1 MKQTIHLTVNGTE
14 HVLDVD
20 SRSTLLDVL
29 REELQLTSVHRSCN
43 EGECGV
49 CTVLLNNEP
58 VNSCLVLAVAADGQ
72 QVTTSE
78 GLTRDGALHP
88 LMQAFVDNHG
98 FQCGYCTSGILMTAY
113 SVLNEQSNLSE
124 AEVRKS
130 LEGHICRC
138 TGYVNI
144 VKSIQAADTDK
155 QGGHWW

>member
-1 MKQTIHLTVNGTE
+1 
-14 HVLDVD
+14 
-20 SRSTLLDVL
+20 
-29 REELQLTSVHRSCN
+29 
-43 EGECGV
+43 
-49 CTVLLNNEP
+49 
-58 VNSCLVLAVAADGQ
+58 
-72 QVTTSE
+72 
-78 GLTRDGALHP
+78 
-88 LMQAFVDNHG
+88 
-98 FQCGYCTSGILMTAY
+98 MTAY

>member
-58 VNSCLVLAVAADGQ
+58 VNSCLVLAVAADGL

-88 LMQAFVDNHG
+88 LMQAFVE
-98 FQCGYCTSGILMTAY
+98 TMASSAATAPPA
-113 SVLNEQSNLSE
+113 S
-124 AEVRKS
+124 
-130 LEGHICRC
+130 
-138 TGYVNI
+138 
-144 VKSIQAADTDK
+144 
-155 QGGHWW
+155 